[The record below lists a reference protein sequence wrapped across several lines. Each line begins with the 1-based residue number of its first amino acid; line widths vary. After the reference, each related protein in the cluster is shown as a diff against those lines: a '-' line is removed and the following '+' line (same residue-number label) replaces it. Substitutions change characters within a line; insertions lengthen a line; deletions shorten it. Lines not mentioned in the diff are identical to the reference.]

1 MAGCRVK
8 PGMTEEGSA
17 IININPAILPGF
29 LLPKS
34 AFHPF
39 LHLRAARPFQG
50 KTLRM
55 KQVGRNSDAIR
66 ENFEK
71 ISFINNLA
79 QSISS
84 PRSKNCFLD
93 PHSGHLHCE
102 LEISPSHDGCHGQGY
117 AFFDRPRF

>member
-1 MAGCRVK
+1 MTDEGVCDHQHQPGNSAGFFIAEIR
-8 PGMTEEGSA
+8 
-17 IININPAILPGF
+17 LP
-29 LLPKS
+29 PC
-34 AFHPF
+34 
-39 LHLRAARPFQG
+39 LHLRAARPFSR

-55 KQVGRNSDAIR
+55 KQVGRNSDTTR

-93 PHSGHLHCE
+93 RRFGGLHCK

-117 AFFDRPRF
+117 AFFDCPRF